1 MLKFTSVD
9 YRRFRVLG
17 STVVFADFV
26 ANGVVL
32 GTFGW
37 LEDAVHHATGWAGLA
52 LIAIYSFL
60 ISFILPLPSEVVL
73 AAPLNLGIG
82 EVGQFGVIILV
93 SGLGKAAGSVFAFH
107 IGQEAKQSGPV
118 IKALRRS
125 NINIVEW
132 SERKTVALARKWG
145 YVGLA
150 MALCV
155 PFFPD
160 TLSIYAFSILEEDY
174 AKFAAATFAGSVGRL
189 LVTLGLG
196 AGVIALELSF

>member
-1 MLKFTSVD
+1 MADPITNGF
-9 YRRFRVLG
+9 VLG
-17 STVVFADFV
+17 S
-26 ANGVVL
+26 
-32 GTFGW
+32 FGW
-37 LEDAVHHATGWAGLA
+37 LADAVEHATGWAGLA

-73 AAPLNLGIG
+73 LAPLNLGTG
-82 EVGQFGVIILV
+82 EVGRYALIILV
-93 SGLGKAAGSVFAFH
+93 SGLGKAGGSVFAFH

-125 NINIVEW
+125 KINIVEW

-145 YVGLA
+145 YLGLA

-160 TLSIYAFSILEEDY
+160 TISIYAFSILEEDY

-189 LVTLGLG
+189 LVTIVLG
-196 AGVIALELSF
+196 AGVIALELPF